1 MFRKKWTTVFSTT
14 MDRDKLFRLQALL
27 DAEGIDFRTDA
38 PNQTRGVLG
47 VRTPAVQRD
56 ETGMLWELLVRE
68 EDAERVR
75 TIIRNL

>member
-1 MFRKKWTTVFSTT
+1 MFKKKWTTVFSTV
-14 MDRDKLFRLQALL
+14 DRDKFFRLQALL

-56 ETGMLWELLVRE
+56 NAGMLWELLVRE
-68 EDAERVR
+68 EDAERAR
-75 TIIRNL
+75 AIIQ

>member
-1 MFRKKWTTVFSTT
+1 MFKKKWTTVFSTV
-14 MDRDKLFRLQALL
+14 DRDKFFRLQALL
-27 DAEGIDFRTDA
+27 DAEGVNFRTDA

-56 ETGMLWELLVRE
+56 ETSTLRELLVRE

-75 TIIRNL
+75 DMIRNL